1 MIKVAPSILA
11 ADLARLG
18 REVEEIRAGGA
29 DYVHFDVMDGAFVPN
44 ISMGVPVLA
53 SLRKATD
60 MFLDAHLMVDRPVR
74 YVEQFCKAGAD
85 LVNVHVEADSAEN
98 ISAALEKIRAK
109 GVKTGI
115 TLKPGTPAEAAL
127 PWLDSVDLVLVM
139 TVEPGFGGQ
148 RFMADM
154 LPKIRTL
161 CGWIEERGLSCE
173 LEVDGGV
180 DAETAPLCIE
190 AGADVLVAGS
200 AVFGLAD
207 RAAAIRAI
215 RGE

>member
-29 DYVHFDVMDGAFVPN
+29 DYGHFDVMDGAFVPN

-161 CGWIEERGLSCE
+161 RGWIEERGLSCE

>member
-154 LPKIRTL
+154 LPKIRKL
-161 CGWIEERGLSCE
+161 RSWIEERGLACE

-200 AVFGLAD
+200 AVFGMAD

>member
-1 MIKVAPSILA
+1 M
-11 ADLARLG
+11 
-18 REVEEIRAGGA
+18 
-29 DYVHFDVMDGAFVPN
+29 
-44 ISMGVPVLA
+44 
-53 SLRKATD
+53 
-60 MFLDAHLMVDRPVR
+60 
-74 YVEQFCKAGAD
+74 EQFCKAGAD
-85 LVNVHVEADSAEN
+85 LVNVHVEADTPEN
-98 ISAALEKIRAK
+98 ISAALEKVRAL
-109 GVKTGI
+109 GVKTGV

-127 PWLDSVDLVLVM
+127 PWLDQVDLVLVM

-148 RFMADM
+148 RFMEDM

-161 CGWIEERGLSCE
+161 RGWIREKGLSCE

-180 DAETAPLCIE
+180 DAGTAPLCVD

-200 AVFGLAD
+200 AVFGKQD